1 VTLDE
6 KKRDLLTSDLLIAD
20 GNRGVGL
27 AGVMGGANSEVSA
40 STTSVLL
47 ESASFDATTIRRTAL
62 RLGLRSEA
70 SARFEKSLPPYLTS
84 VALGRTLKLVHEGFG
99 GGAEARGPATL
110 AGDRGPESTAVSVGL
125 DFIATRL
132 AARGDE
138 VEREARI
145 WCEALESLGIR
156 ARRSGDSLTCEVP
169 WYRATKDLTEPID
182 LVEEIAR
189 IRGYERVRPEPL
201 TAAVVPPPS
210 QGERR
215 ALVRRVEDRLCALGF
230 RGLETYSFLSDAVIA
245 QLGLDGERF
254 VQLQN
259 SLVAGESRVRREVL
273 PSVLALVAKNAA
285 VEADLRLFEV
295 GKGYRLEAP
304 RQDPYVGAGDAE
316 PSELHLAAGVVARS
330 ASSGVKPAYD
340 SGAFFAV
347 KGVVA
352 ALLEGLDVEPGF
364 APGGAPRPYFHPQ
377 RRLEVHPTA
386 AKRLGVES
394 LDVAAF
400 ELDLTALE
408 AAVAAAGPRRF
419 TGIPRFPGISVDVSL
434 AAPASTSIDAL
445 EALVLA
451 AAPDLCRGLRLFD
464 IYAGPELGE
473 GRRSAAFHLELRSD
487 ERTLTDADENGFLAE
502 LAKRAKAAG
511 VELRGWK
518 G

>member
-1 VTLDE
+1 
-6 KKRDLLTSDLLIAD
+6 
-20 GNRGVGL
+20 
-27 AGVMGGANSEVSA
+27 
-40 STTSVLL
+40 
-47 ESASFDATTIRRTAL
+47 
-62 RLGLRSEA
+62 
-70 SARFEKSLPPYLTS
+70 
-84 VALGRTLKLVHEGFG
+84 
-99 GGAEARGPATL
+99 
-110 AGDRGPESTAVSVGL
+110 
-125 DFIATRL
+125 
-132 AARGDE
+132 
-138 VEREARI
+138 
-145 WCEALESLGIR
+145 
-156 ARRSGDSLTCEVP
+156 
-169 WYRATKDLTEPID
+169 LTEPID

-377 RRLEVHPTA
+377 RRLEVRAGGRAVGVLAQLHPTA

-511 VELRGWK
+511 VELRGWT